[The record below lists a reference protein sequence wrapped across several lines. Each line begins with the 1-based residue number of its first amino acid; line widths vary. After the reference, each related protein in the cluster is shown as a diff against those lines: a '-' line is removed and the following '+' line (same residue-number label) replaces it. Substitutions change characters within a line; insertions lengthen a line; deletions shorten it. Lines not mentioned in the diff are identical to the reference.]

1 MKYED
6 FIEAVQD
13 ELGLSAE
20 EATEAVDATLETL
33 AERISVGEVEDLMS
47 QLPRELHPAL
57 VRGSEESH
65 GAARKMSLEEFV
77 RELAEREG
85 APPDEAVDHARAVF
99 KTLRRAV
106 DEGEFEDVMAQLPD
120 EYTVLLAR

>member
-6 FIEAVQD
+6 FIEAVRD
-13 ELGLSAE
+13 ELGLSAD
-20 EATEAVDATLETL
+20 EAAEAVDATLETL
-33 AERISVGEVEDLMS
+33 AERISGGEVEDLMS

-57 VRGSEESH
+57 VRGSDESQ
-65 GAARKMSLEEFV
+65 GVAQRMSLEEFV

-85 APPDEAVDHARAVF
+85 ATPDDAVDHARAVF
-99 KTLRRAV
+99 KTLRQAV

-120 EYTVLLAR
+120 EYTLLLAR

>member
-1 MKYED
+1 MKYKD

-13 ELGLSAE
+13 ELGLSAD
-20 EATEAVDATLETL
+20 EAAAAVDATLETL
-33 AERISVGEVEDLMS
+33 AERISGGEVDDLMS
-47 QLPRELHPAL
+47 QLPRELHPPLA
-57 VRGSEESH
+57 RGNEESH
-65 GAARKMSLEEFV
+65 GAARKMSLEDFV

-85 APPDEAVDHARAVF
+85 AAPDDAVDHARAVF

-106 DEGEFEDVMAQLPD
+106 DEGEFDDVMAQLPD